1 MATMGVGDILS
12 LVVEVQAMV
21 RAKEDMFIKQV
32 QATTWEELILDR
44 TIGRKV
50 MLAP

>member
-12 LVVEVQAMV
+12 LVVGVQAMV
-21 RAKEDMFIKQV
+21 MAEVDMFTKQV
-32 QATTWEELILDR
+32 QASTWKEEDLDM

-50 MLAP
+50 MLVP

>member
-12 LVVEVQAMV
+12 WVVEVQAMV
-21 RAKEDMFIKQV
+21 RAEEDMFIRQV
-32 QATTWEELILDR
+32 QATWEQAILDR
-44 TIGRKV
+44 TIGRQV